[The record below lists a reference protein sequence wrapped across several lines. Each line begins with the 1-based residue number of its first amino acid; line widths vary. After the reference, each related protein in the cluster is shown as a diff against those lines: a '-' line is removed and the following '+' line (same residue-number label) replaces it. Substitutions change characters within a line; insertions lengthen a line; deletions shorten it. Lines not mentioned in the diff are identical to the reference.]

1 MKVAFGTGEDG
12 AGLAVY
18 TTDKHERGGV
28 KHWRRIRMARYITR
42 TPMLRREVVEY
53 RILVTEHGDDGYYE
67 LKWDGGVS
75 TFRAALDV
83 LGRALGEAIA
93 DGFASKTDM
102 ERIPVV

>member
-1 MKVAFGTGEDG
+1 MKVQFGTGDDG

-28 KHWRRIRMARYITR
+28 KHWRRIRVARYVTP
-42 TPMLRREVVEY
+42 TPMLRRELVEY
-53 RILVTEHGDDGYYE
+53 RILITEHGDDGFYD
-67 LKWDGGVS
+67 LIADGGVS

-83 LGRALGEAIA
+83 LGSALREAIA
-93 DGFASKTDM
+93 DGFASKTDL

>member
-1 MKVAFGTGEDG
+1 MKVEFSTGEDG

-28 KHWRRIRMARYITR
+28 KHWRRIRVARYLTR
-42 TPMLRREVVEY
+42 TPMLRREVAEY
-53 RILVTEHGDDGYYE
+53 RILVTEHGDDGFYD
-67 LKWDGGVS
+67 LLADGGVS

-83 LGRALGEAIA
+83 LGRALGDAIR

>member
-28 KHWRRIRMARYITR
+28 KHWRRIRMARYTTY
-42 TPMLRREVVEY
+42 TPMLRREVHEY
-53 RILVTEHGDDGYYE
+53 RILITEHGDDGFYK
-67 LKWDGGVS
+67 LLADGGVS

-83 LGRALGEAIA
+83 LGKALTTAIA
-93 DGFASKTDM
+93 DGFASKADM
-102 ERIPVV
+102 ERIPVI